1 MGKRRR
7 GLMAPFILAI
17 IMIAAITVVLINR
30 FEGMPEKIIAETDDE
45 KSLEEVHRKYM
56 LTYPAGK
63 LEIQESEISYEPE
76 TLKSNQLEDIINF
89 IAANMEND
97 DG

>member
-1 MGKRRR
+1 
-7 GLMAPFILAI
+7 
-17 IMIAAITVVLINR
+17 
-30 FEGMPEKIIAETDDE
+30 MPEKIIAETDDE

-56 LTYPAGK
+56 LTDPAGK

>member
-1 MGKRRR
+1 
-7 GLMAPFILAI
+7 
-17 IMIAAITVVLINR
+17 
-30 FEGMPEKIIAETDDE
+30 
-45 KSLEEVHRKYM
+45 M
-56 LTYPAGK
+56 LTDPAGK